1 MQPHILHIETATK
14 MCSVAVSKG
23 GSVLCAVEKETDT
36 YIHGESLTL
45 FIIDALKEANLLAT
59 ELDAISVSIG
69 PGSYTGLRIGLSTA
83 KGLCMGLQIPI
94 ICIPTLDSLLA
105 QGKLK
110 YPDRVICGMLDARR
124 MEVYTKT
131 CKADGSALRELKS
144 LVIEEGTF
152 IDDEPFIYF
161 GDGAPKIHELWKNR
175 NAEFDPFVKI
185 SAKGQVKLALTRY
198 LNRNFDHLSNCKPLY
213 LKTFGINS

>member
-1 MQPHILHIETATK
+1 MQPRILHIETATK
-14 MCSVAVSKG
+14 ICSVAMSKG
-23 GSVLCAVEKETDT
+23 EDLLASVEKETDA

-45 FIIDALKEANLLAT
+45 FIIDVLKEAKLLAT

-110 YPDRVICGMLDARR
+110 HPGRIICGMLDARR

-131 CKADGSALRELKS
+131 IKADGSVLHDLES
-144 LVIEEGTF
+144 LVIEEDTF
-152 IDDEPFIYF
+152 VDQEPFTYF
-161 GDGAPKIHELWKNR
+161 GDGAPKIHKLWKNR
-175 NAEFDPFVKI
+175 NAEFDPFLKI
-185 SAKGQVKLALTRY
+185 SAKGQVGLALMRY
-198 LNRNFDHLSNCKPLY
+198 LNQNFDHLANCKPLY
-213 LKTFGINS
+213 LKTFGLHS